1 VKQLPGSIGYV
12 ELAYARQNKLPFAS
26 LKNSAGRFIVPSI
39 ESITEAAAATAA
51 KLPANTDFRVSIV
64 NAPAANAYPIA
75 SFTYLLVYE
84 TQPDPAKG
92 KKLIDFIKWAI
103 HDGEADAP
111 ALDYGPL
118 PKNVVTM
125 LDKRL
130 SMVKNVAAR

>member
-1 VKQLPGSIGYV
+1 
-12 ELAYARQNKLPFAS
+12 
-26 LKNSAGRFIVPSI
+26 LKNAAGNYVAPSI
-39 ESITEAAAATAA
+39 ESVTEAASGIAS
-51 KLPANTDFRVSIV
+51 KLPANTDFRVSLV
-64 NAPAANAYPIA
+64 NAAGANSYPIA

-84 TQPDPAKG
+84 TQTDAAKG

-118 PKNVVTM
+118 PKNIVAM

-130 SMVKNVAAR
+130 ASVKNVASK